1 MQKNLLENETLRKAK
16 IINSIF
22 GIDYLE
28 IGTVT
33 EDLNS
38 LILKWELVDIL
49 KYNNNLNINS
59 DYFYFN
65 GNEFCSCNRKELMEW
80 ISYEKEKI
88 NKIFAECK
96 EKYKDE
102 YKELFKSL

>member
-1 MQKNLLENETLRKAK
+1 MQKDLLEKEILEKAR

-33 EDLNS
+33 KNLNS
-38 LILKWELVDIL
+38 LISKWKFVDISE
-49 KYNNNLNINS
+49 YNNNLNINS

-65 GNEFCSCNRKELMEW
+65 GSEFCSCSEEELMKW
-80 ISYEKEKI
+80 ISYEKEEI
-88 NKIFAECK
+88 DRVFVECK